1 MSGGVRGDGG
11 NGAGGRGV
19 NGQHSSP
26 AAGQRLAAQHPVA
39 HFDAQFAFGANVLLQ
54 RMTKRCGRETWRS
67 GVPLDWV
74 FISGG

>member
-1 MSGGVRGDGG
+1 MVPEVG
-11 NGAGGRGV
+11 GV

-39 HFDAQFAFGANVLLQ
+39 HFNAQFALGANVLLQ
-54 RMTKRCGRETWRS
+54 RDNKALRQGNLTQR
-67 GVPLDWV
+67 VPLDWV